1 MPVEIK
7 TADELVAAGLEAR
20 WAARRTDPW
29 ADVLPGIYRV
39 LLEREGSIPRDEIER
54 VLPGRARET
63 VREALSALDA
73 DDLITLEDLRAWR
86 VAHPEEA
93 GAATTIAEAFTLGRR
108 IFGGLLVNP
117 TPGHG
122 GRGPWPTAR

>member
-1 MPVEIK
+1 MGSAPHGPV
-7 TADELVAAGLEAR
+7 AGRA
-20 WAARRTDPW
+20 
-29 ADVLPGIYRV
+29 PGH
-39 LLEREGSIPRDEIER
+39 LSGALEREGAIPLDEVER

-73 DDLITLEDLRAWR
+73 DDLMILEHLRAWR
-86 VAHPEEA
+86 VAYPGEA
-93 GAATTIAEAFTLGRR
+93 GAATTMAEAFTLGRR

-122 GRGPWPTAR
+122 GRGP